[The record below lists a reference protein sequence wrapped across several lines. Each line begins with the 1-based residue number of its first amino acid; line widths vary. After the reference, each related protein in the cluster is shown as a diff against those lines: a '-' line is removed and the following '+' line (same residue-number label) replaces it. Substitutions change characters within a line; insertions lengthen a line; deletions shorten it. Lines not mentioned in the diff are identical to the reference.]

1 MRIVYFLLLAF
12 SVAFHI
18 LYKGDLSF
26 VLLMFMIVLPLI
38 TLAVLIYSVVMT
50 DVSAGFE
57 QLSAQRGKAAVLKVT
72 VRNKSV
78 FPVICCIVEVIYKSL
93 IPFDANRKN
102 RYRLDASIGARAS
115 ETFVFNISAAHCGTA
130 EVYIKRVLLRD
141 YLRIFAIPV
150 KVSAAGKCISLPVI
164 YPIQASVESSPVS
177 ADDGTAFSSY
187 KSGDDP
193 SEIFTLREY
202 REGDSNNRI
211 HWKLSSRTDDF
222 IVKELSLPIGSSILI
237 VTDFLECKNASSV
250 DKILDVAFSV
260 SSFLTEYGMSHS
272 LAYAHSDYGI
282 KRIEIDNTDKRLNA
296 AAEICSEINTVT
308 VFCSFAHSAASD
320 EFFASRKHFSRIII
334 VSDST
339 DYARADELEALFGE
353 AYLTIICT
361 GTPDMADNNKE
372 ECRAEII
379 YADAEKLSEHELL
392 II

>member
-1 MRIVYFLLLAF
+1 MRIVYFFLLSF

-26 VLLMFMIVLPLI
+26 VLLMFMIILPLI
-38 TLAVLIYSVVMT
+38 TLAVLIYSVIMT

-57 QLSAQRGKAAVLKVT
+57 QLAAQRGKAAVLKVT

-78 FPVICCIVEVIYKSL
+78 FPVICCVVEVVYKSL
-93 IPFDANRKN
+93 IPFDANGKN
-102 RYRLDASIGARAS
+102 KYRLDASIGARAS

-130 EVYIKRVLLRD
+130 DVYIKRVLLRD

-150 KVSAAGKCISLPVI
+150 KVSATGKCISLPVI
-164 YPIQASVESSPVS
+164 YPVQSSVESSPVS
-177 ADDGTAFSSY
+177 ADDGTAFSPY
-187 KSGDDP
+187 KPGDDP
-193 SEIFTLREY
+193 SEIFALREY

-222 IVKELSLPIGSSILI
+222 IVRELSLPIGCNILI
-237 VTDFLECKNASSV
+237 AVDLFGCRKASAADKVLDAAFSISDFLAKYS
-250 DKILDVAFSV
+250 
-260 SSFLTEYGMSHS
+260 MSHS
-272 LAYAHSDYGI
+272 FAYSPSGHGI
-282 KRIEIDNTDKRLNA
+282 KRIEIDSTDKLLNA
-296 AAEICSEINTVT
+296 AAEVCSEISTVA
-308 VFCSFAHSAASD
+308 VFRSFAQTAFTD
-320 EFFASRKHFSRIII
+320 DFFASRKHFSRVIV

-339 DYARADELEALFGE
+339 DYARADELETLFGE

-361 GTPDMADNNKE
+361 GAPDMSDNENE

>member
-1 MRIVYFLLLAF
+1 MRIVYFFLLAF

-26 VLLMFMIVLPLI
+26 VLLMFMIILPLI

-57 QLSAQRGKAAVLKVT
+57 QLSAQRGKSAILKVT

-78 FPVICCIVEVIYKSL
+78 FPVICCVVEVVYKSL
-93 IPFDANRKN
+93 IPFDANGKN
-102 RYRLDASIGARAS
+102 KYRLDASIGARAS

-130 EVYIKRVLLRD
+130 EIYIKRVLLRD

-150 KVSAAGKCISLPVI
+150 KVSAKGKCISLPVI
-164 YPIQASVESSPVS
+164 YPVQASVESSPVS
-177 ADDGTAFSSY
+177 ADDGTAFSPY
-187 KSGDDP
+187 KPGDDP
-193 SEIFTLREY
+193 SEIFALREY

-222 IVKELSLPIGSSILI
+222 IVKELSLPIGCNILI
-237 VTDFLECKNASSV
+237 AVDFFGCRKASAA
-250 DKILDVAFSV
+250 DKVLDAAFSI
-260 SSFLTEYGMSHS
+260 SYFLAEYGLAHS
-272 LAYAHSDYGI
+272 LAYALSGYGI
-282 KRIEIDNTDKRLNA
+282 KKLEIDSADKHLNA
-296 AAEICSEINTVT
+296 VTEICSEISTVN
-308 VFCSFAHSAASD
+308 VFCSFTQMASSD
-320 EFFASRKHFSRIII
+320 EFFASRKHFSRVIV

-339 DYARADELEALFGE
+339 DYARIDELETLFGE

-361 GTPDMADNNKE
+361 GTPDTSDNDNT